1 MSLIVLRVK
10 STSFSPV
17 PAYKDPIFGL
27 LNSRVSIK
35 AHASSFSWVKFPIS
49 VAKRSAVCKSVSFSN
64 TSGSA
69 LKAYTRPSSSSLSK
83 KSTEQLHNSE
93 LNNKIK
99 TYFKSRLAAAKRVFL
114 SELFNRGQ
122 TASKIGERR
131 FKAQSFEDYC
141 LNQLHMARSVS
152 I

>member
-1 MSLIVLRVK
+1 MSLIVFRVK

-64 TSGSA
+64 TSGRA

-93 LNNKIK
+93 LNNIK
-99 TYFKSRLAAAKRVFL
+99 KKLTLKADSLLPNECSCQSCLIEDKQRQKQGNVVSKRSRLRI
-114 SELFNRGQ
+114 
-122 TASKIGERR
+122 TA
-131 FKAQSFEDYC
+131 
-141 LNQLHMARSVS
+141 
-152 I
+152 